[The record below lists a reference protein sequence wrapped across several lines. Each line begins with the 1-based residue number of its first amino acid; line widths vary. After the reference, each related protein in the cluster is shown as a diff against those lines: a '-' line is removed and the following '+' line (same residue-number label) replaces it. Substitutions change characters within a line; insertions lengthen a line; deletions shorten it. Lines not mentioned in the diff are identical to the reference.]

1 MDFGKQ
7 IRQIR
12 KDAKLTQEQMAE
24 KLNVSR
30 QAVSNW
36 ENNKNLPDLEMIIT
50 ISRVFGLSLD
60 QLMVVSSSL

>member
-12 KDAKLTQEQMAE
+12 KDPKLTQEQMSA

-60 QLMVVSSSL
+60 QLMERRIFL